1 MGIKK
6 RGAKRGRLSARDQS
20 IDAEIHAEMQN
31 RIQQD
36 KQRKHL
42 GEMRD
47 AELSLKSVERKKV
60 RETGKTPFFYS
71 QGAIRKHVLETKRAS
86 KKKGSVRDTNAERRE
101 RKAAQRD
108 KKRMPARRDR
118 ETEA

>member
-1 MGIKK
+1 MG
-6 RGAKRGRLSARDQS
+6 SARDQS
-20 IDAEIHAEMQN
+20 LDAEIHAEVQK

-47 AELSLKSVERKKV
+47 AELSLKSRERQKV
-60 RETGKTPFFYS
+60 RETGKTPYFYS
-71 QGAIRKHVLETKRAS
+71 QGAIRKHVLETKRAA

-108 KKRMPARRDR
+108 KKRMPNRRDR
-118 ETEA
+118 ANESWCGDV

>member
-1 MGIKK
+1 MG
-6 RGAKRGRLSARDQS
+6 SARDQS
-20 IDAEIHAEMQN
+20 LDAEIHAEVQK

-36 KQRKHL
+36 KHL

-47 AELSLKSVERKKV
+47 AELSLKSQERKKV

-108 KKRMPARRDR
+108 KKRMPTRRNR
-118 ETEA
+118 ENEAD